1 MLVNGQCMAPV
12 LHDIAGTS
20 IVKAVF
26 FTVKRGEQLAGES
39 KGTNGVPHT
48 KELDLR
54 PKMAI

>member
-12 LHDIAGTS
+12 IHDIAGTS

-26 FTVKRGEQLAGES
+26 FTFKGGEQLAGES
-39 KGTNGVPHT
+39 KGTNGIPYA
-48 KELDLR
+48 KKLDLG